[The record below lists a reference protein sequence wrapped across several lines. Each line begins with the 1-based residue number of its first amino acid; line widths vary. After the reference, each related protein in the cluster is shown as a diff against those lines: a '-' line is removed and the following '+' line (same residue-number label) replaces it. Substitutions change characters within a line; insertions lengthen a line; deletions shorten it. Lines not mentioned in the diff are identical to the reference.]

1 MINIS
6 TLIEDMKH
14 TLKWDDRS
22 LYSKHYTLPD
32 SGGADPPTKVI
43 NRKDGVTHN
52 NSKGE

>member
-22 LYSKHYTLPD
+22 LYSKHCPLPD
-32 SGGADPPTKVI
+32 SGGSAPAAAFDEV
-43 NRKDGVTHN
+43 DL
-52 NSKGE
+52 